1 MRKGGFNMYMT
12 KERKNVSIY
21 KEFKP
26 QTVKHKDAEVGVY
39 VCNVVS
45 RDVSRNMRALV
56 RSISAMVASGLSLKE

>member
-1 MRKGGFNMYMT
+1 MYL
-12 KERKNVSIY
+12 Y

-39 VCNVVS
+39 VSNVVS